1 MVRVMVRDDMIC
13 STTVGTFVPTLV
25 SGTPLF
31 PGLCFGRLQRLG
43 RWHDLL
49 VPPGVDGYADQ
60 PLPRF
65 SPVEHGTPLLRVR
78 PRSGRRREKVKA
90 AVKSM
95 LHGGRTVRAE
105 LEGTLYHR
113 PAPGAQPFVPEG
125 GRVSAQDTIAVVE
138 VMKTF
143 TRIRAPFPGI
153 LRRWLVH
160 DGGTVLHGTA
170 MVIID
175 PEPAAAAYE
184 EQERAAGGGRGG

>member
-1 MVRVMVRDDMIC
+1 MIC
-13 STTVGTFVPTLV
+13 ATTVGTFVPTLV

-49 VPPGVDGYADQ
+49 VPPGIDGYAEQ

-95 LHGGRTVRAE
+95 IHGGRAVRAE

-113 PAPGAQPFVPEG
+113 PAPGAQPFVAEG
-125 GRVSAQDTIAVVE
+125 SHVSAEDTIAVVE

-160 DGGTVLHGTA
+160 DGGTVLLGTPL
-170 MVIID
+170 VIID
-175 PEPAAAAYE
+175 PEPSAAAWDGLGAARGDR
-184 EQERAAGGGRGG
+184 RAG